1 MSSTCSAGSRNRAD
15 VDELTPASIRRLAAA
30 ARAAAANAHAPYSRF
45 RVGAACLTRGG
56 KIHKGANVE
65 NASYGLSICAER
77 SAVFAA
83 VAAGARDLRA
93 LVVYTPTPEPTTPC
107 GACRQVLC
115 EFGEEIDVICC
126 CDGAGMLRFTA
137 GALLPNRFRL

>member
-1 MSSTCSAGSRNRAD
+1 MEA
-15 VDELTPASIRRLAAA
+15 LTPASIRRLTEA

-45 RVGAACLTRGG
+45 RVGAACLTRSG
-56 KIHKGANVE
+56 KIHQGANVE

-83 VAAGARDLRA
+83 VAAGDREIRA
-93 LVVYTPTPEPTTPC
+93 LAVYTPTPEPTTPC

-115 EFGEEIDVICC
+115 EFGDDIEIVCC
-126 CDGAGMLRFTA
+126 CDGANAERFTS
-137 GALLPNRFRL
+137 GALLPHRFRL